1 MASPDTKP
9 LFVQVRTDL
18 LQHRKFSDLLARLPS
33 DADEVRVFGNLTLL
47 WTEAMEH
54 QRDGDFTEWSAA
66 AIARACR
73 WTGDRDQWLAALVEA
88 GFMVR
93 VEGRLLIHDWE
104 EYSGKV
110 WTSRAKET
118 ARKAVYRAGQ
128 TPDVPVTDLPSI
140 ASVRSVPGRPGQT
153 GQNPKTNGTVPG
165 TSSRAE
171 SRDLKT
177 RDEDVVLNTPVNS
190 VTPDLRREQSRANAR
205 VHARIHA
212 RAETSSGLPGQH
224 PDEDDEFLKTLNEP
238 PPPESDSGGGR
249 PGLEPDDVKRG
260 EVVRLADFP
269 SKERKQRPASA
280 DEILEI
286 RRHWEKAFLGIGAQG
301 RYQLSLQKANEHMGF
316 ASAERLNRWFH
327 EDFDRAQ
334 ALQPAEDARSGVSA
348 AEMRQ
353 FEGIE
358 IKAVAWAT

>member
-1 MASPDTKP
+1 MPSSS
-9 LFVQVRTDL
+9 LFVQVHCDL
-18 LQHRKFSDLLARLPS
+18 QQHPRFADLLAQLDPGV
-33 DADEVRVFGNLTLL
+33 DEDLVYADLVLL
-47 WTEAMEH
+47 WSAAMER
-54 QRDGDFTEWSAA
+54 QPDGDLTEWSAA
-66 AIARACR
+66 AIARASHWR
-73 WTGDRDQWLAALVEA
+73 GDRDQWLEALLGA
-88 GFMVR
+88 GFLER
-93 VEGRLLIHDWE
+93 VEDRLMIHNWPV
-104 EYSGKV
+104 YSGKL
-110 WTSRAKET
+110 WINRAKDA
-118 ARKAVYRAGQ
+118 ARKATSRSGNEV
-128 TPDVPVTDLPSI
+128 DVPVTSNGQATDVHRMSAGHPPE
-140 ASVRSVPGRPGQT
+140 VRV
-153 GQNPKTNGTVPG
+153 
-165 TSSRAE
+165 TSSRVK

-177 RDEDVVLNTPVNS
+177 RDEDVVLNTPVNPA
-190 VTPDLRREQSRANAR
+190 TPDLRREQSRANAR

-212 RAETSSGLPGQH
+212 RAETSNGLPGH
-224 PDEDDEFLKTLNEP
+224 DPDEDDEFLKTLNEP

-249 PGLEPDDVKRG
+249 PGYEPDDVKRG

-301 RYQLSLQKANEHMGF
+301 RYQLSLQKASEHMGF